1 LPDLKKKRSRKP
13 TALPPKKKLEEKK
26 RRLGQYQAGAPVAPK
41 APTPEAPDE
50 PPVAGANWEAP
61 HASPSKKNFVDLQMQ
76 SPVQRTEVL
85 QGPPGAMEIGDSRP
99 SSSAPG
105 GSPKSQRGERGN
117 SGEFGHLGLPGGGGP
132 WAILACRG
140 CRLGEIG
147 RSTHRGAP
155 GERRAARTSQAAHP
169 LAHRVLRPGPAYF

>member
-1 LPDLKKKRSRKP
+1 M
-13 TALPPKKKLEEKK
+13 
-26 RRLGQYQAGAPVAPK
+26 APK

-85 QGPPGAMEIGDSRP
+85 QGPPGAMEIEIGDSRP
-99 SSSAPG
+99 VSPPG

-117 SGEFGHLGLPGGGGP
+117 LGEFGHLGLPGGAGHVLRHSHLDAAPP
-132 WAILACRG
+132 WAILACRV
-140 CRLGEIG
+140 CRLGGIG
-147 RSTHRGAP
+147 RSTQRRAP
-155 GERRAARTSQAAHP
+155 GERGAVRRCFFDERQKLYTDEGQI
-169 LAHRVLRPGPAYF
+169 LKK